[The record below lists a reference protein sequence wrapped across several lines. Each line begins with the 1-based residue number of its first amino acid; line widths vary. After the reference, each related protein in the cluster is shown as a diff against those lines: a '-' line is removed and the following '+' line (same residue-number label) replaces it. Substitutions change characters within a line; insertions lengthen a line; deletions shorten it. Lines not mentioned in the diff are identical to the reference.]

1 MKKEDLNKSIKS
13 IEKKL
18 GKENMALI
26 QDDLGIIVA
35 QNDNTIKEQE
45 KLNNT
50 IEEQA
55 KQIDNLVLSNANLF
69 QQVGMEDKN
78 NFNKNLE
85 DEEPK
90 QKFSFKSAFDEKGN
104 FI

>member
-1 MKKEDLNKSIKS
+1 MKKEDLNKTIKS

-18 GKENMALI
+18 GKENTALI
-26 QDDLGIIVA
+26 LDDLGIIVT

-45 KLNNT
+45 QLNNT
-50 IEEQA
+50 IKEQE

-85 DEEPK
+85 EEHK
-90 QKFSFKSAFDEKGN
+90 EKFSFKSAFDKKGN